1 MFEHVTILLS
11 FVFAIALTHLL
22 STATELVLA
31 RDRVRFS
38 GLHALWMTNALL
50 LLLINWLSLW
60 GLVIIK
66 HWTVPEVVLQFAAAI
81 MQYFQCSTLT
91 IRASDNESIDV
102 PAIFERHRHVIF
114 AAFAATAVISMIQNY
129 WDRNNSAGLSST
141 AWVVE
146 DLGVLPALIAALI
159 AGWARPQWLQWLA
172 GLAMTAISIVFLAI
186 YAMPA

>member
-22 STATELVLA
+22 STATELLLA

-38 GLHALWMTNALL
+38 GLHTMWMANALL
-50 LLLINWLSLW
+50 ALLINWLSLW
-60 GLVIIK
+60 GLVIIR

-81 MQYFQCSTLT
+81 MQYFTCSTLA
-91 IRASDNESIDV
+91 IRAPDHGSIDV
-102 PAIFERHRHVIF
+102 PAVFERHRHVIF
-114 AAFAATAVISMIQNY
+114 AAFASMAIIAMIQNY

-141 AWVVE
+141 AWIVE
-146 DLGVLPALIAALI
+146 DLGVLPTLVIALI
-159 AGWARPQWLQWLA
+159 AGWARPQWLQWTA
-172 GLAMTAISIVFLAI
+172 GLAMTAISIVFLVI

>member
-38 GLHALWMTNALL
+38 GLHALWMANALL

-81 MQYFQCSTLT
+81 MQYFQCSTLA
-91 IRASDNESIDV
+91 IRAPDRGSIDV
-102 PAIFERHRHVIF
+102 PAIFEKHRHVIF
-114 AAFAATAVISMIQNY
+114 AAFAATAIIAMIQNY

-141 AWVVE
+141 AWIVE
-146 DLGVLPALIAALI
+146 DLGVVPALIAALI

-172 GLAMTAISIVFLAI
+172 GLAMTAISTVFLVI